1 MHVFVIQLEDEMSLL
16 KYLLGLSVVKPNIE
30 REDPID
36 DTLLVR
42 VGQDDVM
49 AYEELYMKTER
60 ILYSYVLSLTKHHD
74 DALDIMHDTYIK
86 IKSAAHLYKPMG
98 KPMAWIFTI
107 AKNLAMTHFNK
118 QSRQADMG
126 ETDVENTLE
135 FSYVSD
141 PIDRMVLQ
149 SALKILSEEES
160 QIILLYAVNGLKHKE
175 IAENL
180 NLPQNTVISKY
191 NRGLKKLRN
200 FIEKEGI
207 Q

>member
-1 MHVFVIQLEDEMSLL
+1 MSLL
-16 KYLLGLSVVKPNIE
+16 PYLLGLSTKKPNIE
-30 REDPID
+30 RDDPID
-36 DTLLVR
+36 DNLLVR
-42 VGQDDVM
+42 VGQDDII
-49 AYEELYMKTER
+49 AFEELYMKTER

-86 IKSAAHLYKPMG
+86 IRSAAHLYKPMG

-107 AKNLAMTHFNK
+107 AKNLVMTHFTK
-118 QSRQADMG
+118 QSRNADMG
-126 ETDVENTLE
+126 ETDMENTLE

-141 PIDRMVLQ
+141 PIDKLVLQ
-149 SALKILSEEES
+149 SALKILAEDEA

-180 NLPQNTVISKY
+180 NMPQNTVISKY

-207 Q
+207 